1 MASRS
6 FSEYA
11 DRNAAPILG
20 VLRTEL
26 KHCSTLL
33 EIGSGTGQHAALFA
47 RELPHLQWQTSDLD
61 ENHEGINAWTQNAGL
76 TNLLAPILL
85 NVLFDEVEAVSCD
98 AIYSANTTHIMSI
111 PAVRKM
117 FEILGTALTDS
128 GVFCLYGPFRQD
140 GAFNAP
146 SNANFHDSLR
156 SRDPE
161 MGIRHLEFLDEL
173 GKAQDLLRQRLYA
186 MPANN
191 YLAVWRKDRK

>member
-11 DRNAAPILG
+11 ERNAAPILG

-26 KHCSTLL
+26 KHCSNLL
-33 EIGSGTGQHAALFA
+33 EIGSGTGQHAARFA

-61 ENHEGINAWTQNAGL
+61 ENHEGINAWVKDAGL
-76 TNLLAPILL
+76 TN
-85 NVLFDEVEAVSCD
+85 F
-98 AIYSANTTHIMSI
+98 MSI

-117 FEILGTALTDS
+117 FEMLGIALTDS
-128 GVFCLYGPFRQD
+128 GIFCLYGPFRQ
-140 GAFNAP
+140 GGEFNAP

-156 SRDPE
+156 SQDPE

-173 GKAQDLLRQRLYA
+173 GKAQDMLRQRLYT

-191 YLAVWRKDRK
+191 YLAVWQKDKK

>member
-11 DRNAAPILG
+11 ERNAAPILS

-33 EIGSGTGQHAALFA
+33 EIGSGTGQHAVRFA
-47 RELPHLQWQTSDLD
+47 REIPHLQWQTSDLD
-61 ENHEGINAWTQNAGL
+61 ENHEGINAWVKDAGL
-76 TNLLAPILL
+76 TNLLAPISL
-85 NVLFDEVEAVSCD
+85 NVLFDEVEAASCD
-98 AIYSANTTHIMSI
+98 AIYSANTAHIMSI

-117 FEILGTALTDS
+117 FEMLGIALTDS

-140 GAFNAP
+140 GEFNAP

-156 SRDPE
+156 SQDPE

-173 GKAQDLLRQRLYA
+173 GKAQDMLRQRLYT

-191 YLAVWRKDRK
+191 YLAVWRKGKE